1 MVSISNDYDNTW
13 VEEVAIKIFIQRL
26 DMVLKEEHNLFN

>member
-13 VEEVAIKIFIQRL
+13 VEGVAIKIFIQRETWYGI
-26 DMVLKEEHNLFN
+26 KRRA